1 VLRCK
6 LIDIRGLLYKFYWGT
21 DSVSALGRW
30 STMNRRIFA
39 IMTLAAVLSTV
50 PPIFGHHGLARFDT
64 THIVTM
70 KGTITRFDWIN
81 PHA

>member
-1 VLRCK
+1 
-6 LIDIRGLLYKFYWGT
+6 
-21 DSVSALGRW
+21 
-30 STMNRRIFA
+30 MNRRIFA